1 MDKLETL
8 WTSTGLYHMSGGQL
22 IMMLVCLGLL
32 WLAVHKKF
40 EPLLLVPIG
49 FGGILANIPM
59 AGLAESAISQALHF
73 GDQNLLA
80 SMAQVLGMDVEA
92 GRQALYK
99 AAEACT

>member
-40 EPLLLVPIG
+40 EPLLLLPIG
-49 FGGILANIPM
+49 FGGILANIPA
-59 AGLAESAISQALHF
+59 AGWRNPPSVRRCTLATRA
-73 GDQNLLA
+73 
-80 SMAQVLGMDVEA
+80 
-92 GRQALYK
+92 
-99 AAEACT
+99 